1 MRAIVRIFSVIAVLA
16 GPGIANAGGA
26 GPQPVELGR
35 VDGLRD
41 ILLRDGAALVQ
52 GAAGDYRIV
61 ALPDGKL
68 ALVPVPPAE
77 KSPVPADMIPH
88 AALVSGVQDIR
99 AAWFAGSTGR
109 YDHGVLGDAIEA
121 SVLKVETRAGEILSY
136 ELPADSVFEDLTP
149 RLADLDGDGGDEVIV
164 VLSRAGAGAAVA
176 VFGVRGGVLV
186 QVAASPAIG
195 LSNRWLNPVG
205 AGDFDGD
212 GRKEIAVV
220 RTPHIGGIL
229 ILYRIEGDRL
239 VEFAR
244 RGGYST
250 HAMGS
255 TVLGMGAV
263 LDLDGDGADDILLP
277 GQSRSELFGVSY
289 VGGTFRTIWN
299 TPNRARIVTSVIVA
313 DIDANGISD
322 VLYGLADG
330 SVRLLPR

>member
-1 MRAIVRIFSVIAVLA
+1 MWVVVRVFLQLAVLVC
-16 GPGIANAGGA
+16 PGIVYAGGSA
-26 GPQPVELGR
+26 PVPVDLGR

-41 ILLRDGAALVQ
+41 IRLRDGAALVQ
-52 GAAGDYRIV
+52 GAVGDYQIV

-68 ALVPVPPAE
+68 ALAPVPPAE
-77 KSPVPADMIPH
+77 PAPVPADLIPH
-88 AALVSGVQDIR
+88 AALVFGAKDIK
-99 AAWFAGSTGR
+99 AAWLAGATRR
-109 YDHGVLGDAIEA
+109 YDHGVLGDAVEA
-121 SVLKVETRAGEILSY
+121 STLKVETRAGEILSY

-149 RLADLDGDGGDEVIV
+149 RFADLDDDGGDEVIV
-164 VLSRAGAGAAVA
+164 VLSRIDAGAAVA
-176 VFGVRGGVLV
+176 VFGVRGGKLALV
-186 QVAASPAIG
+186 ATSPSIG
-195 LSNRWLNPVG
+195 QSNRWLNPVG

-212 GRKEIAVV
+212 GRKEIAIV

-244 RGGYST
+244 RAGYST

-277 GQSRSELFGVSY
+277 NQNRNELFGVGYS
-289 VGGTFRTIWN
+289 GGTFRTIWN
-299 TPNRARIVTSVIVA
+299 TPNRERIVTSVVVA
-313 DIDANGISD
+313 DIDANGTSD